1 MQLVGG
7 ERHDA
12 CPTPPS
18 QYGICGL
25 HARGIRIL
33 LGPGPV
39 PQLDQLEG
47 EVAVVRVETGF
58 EVTLFKGKDELE
70 IKEWMR

>member
-7 ERHDA
+7 ERHDT
-12 CPTPPS
+12 CPAPPS
-18 QYGICGL
+18 HYGIRGL
-25 HARGIRIL
+25 HTRDVRLL

-39 PQLDQLEG
+39 PRSDQLEG

-58 EVTLFKGKDELE
+58 EVTLFKRKDELE

>member
-12 CPTPPS
+12 CPAPPS
-18 QYGICGL
+18 QYGIRGL
-25 HARGIRIL
+25 HARDVRLL

-39 PQLDQLEG
+39 PRSDQLEG

-70 IKEWMR
+70 IKEWMW